1 MDLEI
6 DIYSDI
12 VCPWCFIGTRR
23 LESVLDS
30 LEDERKIV
38 VRHHPF
44 LLHPDAPPEGLD
56 LRQMLADR
64 YGTDPESMLRR
75 VEAAARESGIP
86 LDLSKQRRTYS
97 TIAAHTLSRHAEARG
112 TQRGLH
118 EALFTAYFLDARNI
132 ADPAVLSDVAARHG
146 FAADEAERLAEDDAE
161 IARTQADVE
170 ATAARGIRGVP
181 VFIFN
186 GRRVLAGAQPVDV
199 FRDAIAKAAQSETT

>member
-30 LEDERKIV
+30 LDDERKIV

-44 LLHPDAPPEGLD
+44 LLHPEAPPEGLD

-64 YGTDPESMLRR
+64 YDTDPESMLRR
-75 VEAAARESGIP
+75 VETAARESGIP

-97 TIAAHTLSRHAEARG
+97 TIAAHTLLRHAEGRG

-118 EALFTAYFLDARNI
+118 DALFTAYFLDARNI
-132 ADPAVLSDVAARHG
+132 ADPAVLSDVATRHG
-146 FAADEAERLAEDDAE
+146 FAADEAKRLAGDESE
-161 IARTQADVE
+161 IARTLDDVE

-186 GRRVLAGAQPVDV
+186 GRRVLVGAQPVDV
-199 FRDAIAKAAQSETT
+199 FRDAIAKPAIP